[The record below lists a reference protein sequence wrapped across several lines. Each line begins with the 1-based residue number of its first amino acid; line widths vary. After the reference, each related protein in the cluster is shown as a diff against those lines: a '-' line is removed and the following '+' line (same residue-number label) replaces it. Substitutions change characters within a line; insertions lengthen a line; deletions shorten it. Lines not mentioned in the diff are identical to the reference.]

1 MSSWISRLRR
11 SSVGAPLVR
20 ARALPFSL
28 RFNVPFNVPF
38 NKEPLR
44 GSASPAVTSFE
55 PAPAHAR
62 RVGRG
67 DDVGAEV
74 VPPREPTLSRLT
86 DSISAC
92 VPNVADPE
100 SGGSGRRW
108 RQRVGTTNRP
118 TFHPVELGVQRFV
131 V

>member
-1 MSSWISRLRR
+1 M
-11 SSVGAPLVR
+11 GAPFVR
-20 ARALPFSL
+20 ASDLPCSL
-28 RFNVPFNVPF
+28 RFNLPFNLPF

-44 GSASPAVTSFE
+44 GSAAPAVTSFE
-55 PAPAHAR
+55 PAPARAR
-62 RVGRG
+62 YTGHG
-67 DDVGAEV
+67 DDSGAALV
-74 VPPREPTLSRLT
+74 SAREPTLARLN

-118 TFHPVELGVQRFV
+118 TFHPSALGVQRFV